1 MFQICTELLYQ
12 PLTLLDCLHTFCG
25 SCLKEWFHVQ
35 GSRRRPSRPGPKF
48 TCPSCRAAVRET
60 RPNATVTTLLDIILA
75 ANPGRAKSQQE
86 KEEIAQRYK
95 PGNSVFPQDES
106 TDDSEEDDQMVVQ
119 EVRQLSL
126 QDSQSRTRDTRHRTP
141 QSRTR
146 RSDRPDRPDHD
157 TQREDGR
164 SDGRS
169 RRRRDDDRST
179 RRRGHHDRGSRRT
192 EEAVEQT
199 RRIEHQS
206 SLRSLLSLSDAET
219 MEEEILR
226 QIVEEGL
233 LDNID
238 MDNLGPRQEE
248 ELSERIAEA
257 YRRRHRLRS
266 SSGQQR
272 SSSGQL
278 PEVREPSESTPN
290 RPRARSHSAQGSA
303 TRPPRE
309 SSRPPASRP
318 HLLDPLVP
326 RPGPSTTQRRRSSE
340 GANRRRESP
349 GTVHPATSSETTLR
363 STARSSSD
371 STDRPR
377 ASQTAPRA
385 SESSHTRRR
394 RATESDQTVPHLWT
408 PGSRER
414 GPHHVTGRP
423 MADSPTSI
431 SSPLSTSQSA
441 IPPISSSLVSNINGS
456 SNPNGRSGGPS
467 SRPSSSRSNAT
478 HAPSFVEPSISC
490 SRCGKADIQ
499 YELHKDCLQ
508 CNDGN
513 YHLCLRCYRVGRGCL
528 QWPGFAAS
536 AQANYGRIV
545 ASSNNEPVRAQTPHV
560 LLSSKYKRPSGNAR
574 RLANDDRQMT
584 NDDPA
589 RRLQTGF
596 FCDICKSP
604 ANDSFWKCDQCN
616 EGDWG
621 FCNWC
626 VNQGRCCTHPL
637 LPICRLPSSTVT
649 DTSQVAATASDANNP
664 SDSETFKILSFST
677 NCDICTQPIS
687 TSTTRFHCLVCN
699 DGDYDVCSNCYLK
712 LGATGKIS
720 KENGHNGWRRCAK
733 GHRMI
738 IVGYED
744 HDDGPRRVVVRD
756 LVGGRALKDEHVYRP
771 SPASAISSSGSNS
784 ENNTNTL
791 MSPEVG
797 TGDWSWKE
805 GSERRKK
812 ASRFRPMPNAL
823 STTTTNPNGSSNPRT
838 ASTADSVP
846 SPTTPTQSN
855 PGTPTAA
862 TRRFPPDGGV
872 GAIVYALWAWYPE
885 DGVEDELTFPRGA
898 EITEGENINDDW
910 FWGCYAGSTGLFP
923 GTHVRVLDEVS

>member
-1 MFQICTELLYQ
+1 M
-12 PLTLLDCLHTFCG
+12 
-25 SCLKEWFHVQ
+25 Q
-35 GSRRRPSRPGPKF
+35 GSRRRPSRSGPKF

-75 ANPGRAKSQQE
+75 TNPDRAKSAQE

-95 PGNSVFPQDES
+95 PGTSVFPRVER
-106 TDDSEEDDQMVVQ
+106 TDSSSDDEEDQRVVQ

-126 QDSQSRTRDTRHRTP
+126 QDNQSRTRDTRHRTP

-146 RSDRPDRPDHD
+146 RSDRSDHD
-157 TQREDGR
+157 TRSSDGR

-169 RRRRDDDRST
+169 RRRRDDERST
-179 RRRGHHDRGSRRT
+179 RRHGHHERGPRRT
-192 EEAVEQT
+192 GDTTEET

-257 YRRRHRLRS
+257 YRQRHRLRS
-266 SSGQQR
+266 GSGQQR
-272 SSSGQL
+272 SGSRQP
-278 PEVREPSESTPN
+278 PEVREPPESSTPN
-290 RPRARSHSAQGSA
+290 RPRARSHSAQRSA

-340 GANRRRESP
+340 GGNRRRESP
-349 GTVHPATSSETTLR
+349 GTSHPAASSETTLR

-377 ASQTAPRA
+377 ASQAA
-385 SESSHTRRR
+385 SRTTESSHTRRR
-394 RATESDQTVPHLWT
+394 RATESDQTTPRLWT

-414 GPHHVTGRP
+414 GSHHVTGRP
-423 MADSPTSI
+423 VADSPTSV

-456 SNPNGRSGGPS
+456 SNQSGRPGLS

-490 SRCGKADIQ
+490 SRCGKANIQ

-508 CNDGN
+508 CNDGD
-513 YHLCLRCYRVGRGCL
+513 YHLCFRCYRTGQGCL
-528 QWPGFAAS
+528 QWPGFAAT
-536 AQANYGRIV
+536 AQANYGRIL
-545 ASSNNEPVRAQTPHV
+545 ASSNDEPIPAQTPHV
-560 LLSSKYKRPSGNAR
+560 LLSSKYNRPSGSAR
-574 RLANDDRQMT
+574 RTANDDRQMT

-604 ANDSFWKCDQCN
+604 ANESFWKCDQCN

-621 FCNWC
+621 FCNRC

-637 LPICRLPSSTVT
+637 LPICRLPSSIVT
-649 DTSQVAATASDANNP
+649 DTSASNSQAAASTSNADP

-699 DGDYDVCSNCYLK
+699 EGDYDVCSNCYLK
-712 LGATGKIS
+712 LGVTGKIS

-738 IVGYED
+738 VVGYED
-744 HDDGPRRVVVRD
+744 HDDGQRRVVVRD

-771 SPASAISSSGSNS
+771 SPQTSSAN
-784 ENNTNTL
+784 ENNTL
-791 MSPEVG
+791 ISPEVG

-812 ASRFRPMPNAL
+812 ASRFRPMPHAL
-823 STTTTNPNGSSNPRT
+823 SINTNNPTHSRA
-838 ASTADSVP
+838 ASTTATAADSA

-855 PGTPTAA
+855 PGTPTSA

-872 GAIVYALWAWYPE
+872 GAIVCALWAWYPE
-885 DGVEDELTFPRGA
+885 DGVDDELTFPRGA

-923 GTHVRVLDEVS
+923 GSHVRVVDEIS

>member
-25 SCLKEWFHVQ
+25 SCLKEWFYVQ
-35 GSRRRPSRPGPKF
+35 GSRRRSSRSGPKF

-60 RPNATVTTLLDIILA
+60 RPNATVTTLLDIVLA
-75 ANPGRAKSQQE
+75 ASPDRAKSQQE

-95 PGNSVFPQDES
+95 PGGSVFPREES
-106 TDDSEEDDQMVVQ
+106 TDESGDDDQRVVQ

-126 QDSQSRTRDTRHRTP
+126 QDNQSRTRDTRHRAP

-146 RSDRPDRPDHD
+146 RSDRSDRPDHD
-157 TQREDGR
+157 TRRD
-164 SDGRS
+164 DGRS

-179 RRRGHHDRGSRRT
+179 RRHGHHERGSRRT

-257 YRRRHRLRS
+257 YRQRHRLRS
-266 SSGQQR
+266 SSGQQQT
-272 SSSGQL
+272 SSGQQ
-278 PEVREPSESTPN
+278 PEVREPQESTPN
-290 RPRARSHSAQGSA
+290 RPRARSHSAQRSA
-303 TRPPRE
+303 TRTPRD

-318 HLLDPLVP
+318 HLLEPLVP

-340 GANRRRESP
+340 GTGRRRESP
-349 GTVHPATSSETTLR
+349 GTAHPAASSETTLR

-371 STDRPR
+371 TTDRPR
-377 ASQTAPRA
+377 ASQAAPRA
-385 SESSHTRRR
+385 PESSSHTRRR

-408 PGSRER
+408 LGSRER
-414 GPHHVTGRP
+414 RPHHVTGRP
-423 MADSPTSI
+423 MADSPTST
-431 SSPLSTSQSA
+431 SSPLSISQSA
-441 IPPISSSLVSNINGS
+441 IPPLSSSLVSNINGS
-456 SNPNGRSGGPS
+456 SNQSGRSGPS
-467 SRPSSSRSNAT
+467 SRPSSSRSNVT
-478 HAPSFVEPSISC
+478 RAPSFIEPSISC
-490 SRCGKADIQ
+490 SRCGKANIQ

-508 CNDGN
+508 CNYGN

-536 AQANYGRIV
+536 AQANYGRIL
-545 ASSNNEPVRAQTPHV
+545 ASSNNEPAPAQTPHV
-560 LLSSKYKRPSGNAR
+560 LLSSKYKRPSGSAR
-574 RLANDDRQMT
+574 RTANEDRQMT

-604 ANDSFWKCDQCN
+604 ANESFWKCEQCN

-621 FCNWC
+621 FCNRC

-637 LPICRLPSSTVT
+637 LPICRLPSSTVE
-649 DTSQVAATASDANNP
+649 DTSSQVAATTSNANP

-677 NCDICTQPIS
+677 NCDICTHPIS
-687 TSTTRFHCLVCN
+687 TSTTRFHCLACN

-712 LGATGKIS
+712 LGVTGKIS

-744 HDDGPRRVVVRD
+744 HDDGQRRVVVRD

-771 SPASAISSSGSNS
+771 SPQVTVSSGS
-784 ENNTNTL
+784 ENTL
-791 MSPEVG
+791 TSPEVG

-812 ASRFRPMPNAL
+812 ASRFRPLPNA
-823 STTTTNPNGSSNPRT
+823 STTNPNGSHSRT
-838 ASTADSVP
+838 TPTTDSA
-846 SPTTPTQSN
+846 SPTTPTPSN

-872 GAIVYALWAWYPE
+872 GVIACALWAWYPE
-885 DGVEDELTFPRGA
+885 GGVEDELTFPRGA

-910 FWGCYAGSTGLFP
+910 FWGCYAGATGLFP
-923 GTHVRVLDEVS
+923 GTHVRVLEEVS